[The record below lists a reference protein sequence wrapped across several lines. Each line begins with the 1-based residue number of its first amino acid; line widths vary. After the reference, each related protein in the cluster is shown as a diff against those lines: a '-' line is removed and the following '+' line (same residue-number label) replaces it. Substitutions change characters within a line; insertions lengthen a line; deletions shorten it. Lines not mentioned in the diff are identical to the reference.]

1 MLMIC
6 KCRKLPPVVIVTV
19 YSRPAQY
26 SPLHVVALI
35 KAKLSLHEL
44 HSVVPAALTAHVAQF
59 EGQATTNVIGC

>member
-6 KCRKLPPVVIVTV
+6 KCRKLPRVVIVTV

-35 KAKLSLHEL
+35 KAYLSLHEL
-44 HSVVPAALTAHVAQF
+44 HSVVPAALTAHVAQS